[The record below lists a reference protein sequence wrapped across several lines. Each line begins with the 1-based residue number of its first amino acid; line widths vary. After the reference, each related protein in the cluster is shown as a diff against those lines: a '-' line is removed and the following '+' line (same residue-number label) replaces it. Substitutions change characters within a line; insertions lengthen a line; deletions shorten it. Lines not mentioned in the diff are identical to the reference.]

1 MTDVVGAPREVEKD
15 GQVLKHTT
23 ATESRKRKRR
33 IMRPAPESEESDP
46 VEERMRTIVDRHTGE
61 PEAEGAD
68 SEPDEVPEV
77 EFVSESGES
86 MPPPMEPRP
95 ELRSE
100 MTVEEPELVTESQPP
115 RTFEDLMGF
124 DLGDRYHVHVVRK
137 EPKAYG
143 GTRCDGEQKPI
154 RRKMKSEQFART
166 YGGLKYEL
174 TLYGPPKRGP
184 QFDPMSGG
192 PITRALTKPI
202 TVTMPGSPPNLQ
214 MAIGY
219 NEDED
224 EEDMTQGAAAAGYT
238 RTRPGIANNADARI
252 HETDLEHERH
262 MEERREQRRQ
272 QSEARQQREEQ
283 ERRRTE
289 VTSAD
294 AMARMHETSME
305 SQRDIYKHMSSQ
317 QSSILQQM
325 AQGRPGAGAEEQRY
339 LHEALERVQTTNQ
352 DYINKLNDSHRAQI
366 ERTQTQ
372 HQAELARLDTQQRA
386 ELVRLQDQVVA
397 ERGRSEQI
405 VRDAERAFNDRAR
418 ESEKRSDRDVSE
430 ARREA
435 TDRLDNARRDFDQ
448 RLADINQRHT
458 ERHQDLKDAQ
468 ERELKA
474 RDAKWEMQLTSER
487 SSFDSRMAVKDHELQ
502 LAREEIA
509 RLRVENDKPIHERV
523 REITETAEALG
534 MRKADGS
541 DAEPDTWQTMLF
553 RMGGDIVQQL
563 PQIISSAGESVARLR
578 QGGTPAQQAAYVRQQ
593 QANMGAAAA
602 SHPAAAAAMSQQG
615 PLPFALEGEDDFQP
629 LASAPLAYP
638 PQATYQPAEPAV
650 QQPAQPMY
658 QATPSAPPPA
668 AAAPVTQAPSQ
679 PPQAAPQPQLE
690 VAPQAAPDPA
700 MDTYILQ
707 YREPFEQAMASGAK
721 PDELAAHLSKSF
733 PAPMMSEVIKMV
745 SPQIIRTV
753 LQRNNFG
760 DSPLCR
766 RTGQSYLRN
775 VQAELQ
781 KILRG

>member
-1 MTDVVGAPREVEKD
+1 M
-15 GQVLKHTT
+15 L
-23 ATESRKRKRR
+23 
-33 IMRPAPESEESDP
+33 
-46 VEERMRTIVDRHTGE
+46 
-61 PEAEGAD
+61 
-68 SEPDEVPEV
+68 
-77 EFVSESGES
+77 F
-86 MPPPMEPRP
+86 
-95 ELRSE
+95 RS
-100 MTVEEPELVTESQPP
+100 
-115 RTFEDLMGF
+115 
-124 DLGDRYHVHVVRK
+124 
-137 EPKAYG
+137 
-143 GTRCDGEQKPI
+143 EQKPI
-154 RRKMKSEQFART
+154 RRKMKPEQFART

-184 QFDPMSGG
+184 QVDPMSGE

-219 NEDED
+219 NENED
-224 EEDMTQGAAAAGYT
+224 DDMTEGAAAGYT
-238 RTRPGIANNADARI
+238 RTRPGVANNADARI
-252 HETDLEHERH
+252 HETDLEHQRH
-262 MEERREQRRQ
+262 MEERRERQRQ
-272 QSEARQQREEQ
+272 AAEARQQRDEQ

-317 QSSILQQM
+317 QNSMLQQM

-352 DYINKLNDSHRAQI
+352 DYINKLNDSHRAQL
-366 ERTQTQ
+366 ERLQTQ
-372 HQAELARLDTQQRA
+372 HQAELTRLDTQQRA
-386 ELVRLQDQVVA
+386 ELGRLQDQVVA

-405 VRDAERAFNDRAR
+405 VRDAERAFNDRVR
-418 ESEKRSDRDVSE
+418 EAEKRSDRDVSE

-435 TDRLDNARRDFDQ
+435 TERLDNARRDFDQ

-502 LAREEIA
+502 LAREENA

-629 LASAPLAYP
+629 LTSAPLAYP

-650 QQPAQPMY
+650 NQQPAQPMY
-658 QATPSAPPPA
+658 QAAPTAPPPA
-668 AAAPVTQAPSQ
+668 AAAPVTQQQSQ
-679 PPQAAPQPQLE
+679 LPAAQATTAPQPE

-721 PDELAAHLSKSF
+721 PAELAMHLSKTF

-766 RTGQSYLRN
+766 RTGQSYLRD